1 MSIWISIPILG
12 SLLILQTVI
21 LSRITLLHGSADL
34 IMLAVISWALQKRV
48 KTAWFW
54 AIIGG
59 LLVGVVSAV
68 PFFIPVLGFLMI
80 IAIAAVL
87 RQRVW
92 QVPILAMFVTT
103 FIGTLV
109 VQIISAIALNI
120 SGTPLEIFDVL
131 FLITLPSLL
140 LNLLLAAPIYFL
152 FGDLAKWL
160 YPGELTT

>member
-120 SGTPLEIFDVL
+120 SGTPLETFDVL

>member
-1 MSIWISIPILG
+1 
-12 SLLILQTVI
+12 
-21 LSRITLLHGSADL
+21 
-34 IMLAVISWALQKRV
+34 
-48 KTAWFW
+48 
-54 AIIGG
+54 
-59 LLVGVVSAV
+59 
-68 PFFIPVLGFLMI
+68 
-80 IAIAAVL
+80 
-87 RQRVW
+87 
-92 QVPILAMFVTT
+92 MFVTT